1 MSNRDLKKFLQS
13 AVEGLDESPMHDAFA
28 KIEEVI
34 DDSLSAK
41 IKEVM
46 SELSGNIVVALADEL
61 EKRGQN
67 LDGHKTVKGFAD
79 HDHSK
84 GGV

>member
-1 MSNRDLKKFLQS
+1 MGNELEKFLKNV
-13 AVEGLDESPMHDAFA
+13 ADGLAESPMHDDFA

-34 DDSLSAK
+34 DDSLSTK

-46 SELSGNIVVALADEL
+46 SELSGTIVTALADEL
-61 EKRGQN
+61 EKRGLN